1 MTSAPNDVRIG
12 GIIHLVQLLLPLYD
26 NAGRVF
32 AAAHYTAIRDEL
44 TERFG
49 GLTAYSRAPAQ
60 GLWQEPEGPP
70 KRDDII
76 VYEVMTDS
84 LDRDWW
90 RDFRQKLERRFV
102 QDQLIVRSQEVER
115 L

>member
-1 MTSAPNDVRIG
+1 MF
-12 GIIHLVQLLLPLYD
+12 LVQLLLPLYD
-26 NAGRVF
+26 NHGRGF
-32 AAAHYTAIRDEL
+32 PAERYAAVRRTL

-60 GLWQEPEGPP
+60 GVWSDDAGAP
-70 KRDDII
+70 KRDDIV

-90 RDFRQKLERRFV
+90 REFRQQLEEQFAQQELV
-102 QDQLIVRSQEVER
+102 VRSQTIER